1 MAEERLQ
8 RRLAAI
14 LSADVVGYSRLMG
27 LDEARTL
34 SRLNALRRKVF
45 DPTVAAH
52 SGRIVKLM
60 GDGALVEFASAVNA
74 VTCAIEIQ
82 RLVGD
87 HNTDDSQVDPIRFRI
102 GINVGDIIIEGEDIY
117 GDGVNIAA
125 RLEGI
130 AEPGGIYLS
139 RAVHEQVAGK
149 VAAAFTEV
157 GVRNLKNIDTPVHV
171 FRVGERV
178 EGSQGSTLPP
188 LISDRPSIA
197 VLPFSSLSQNRNL
210 ELLADGLV
218 EDVIALLAR
227 VPGFFVISRSSSFA
241 YRNTTQDVRYVGRE
255 LGVRYV
261 VEGSIRASDKR
272 TRILTE
278 LVEAESGK
286 QIWTQ
291 RFDVELADTF
301 DLQDEIAHQI
311 IRELEP
317 ELTRAELTLIQR
329 QRPDNLDAW
338 SRYRQALGA
347 IVLNGWNEEALAKAI
362 THLRDAIALDPNFAL
377 AHAMVALLGAINA
390 NMSFAEDRFAAQQQA
405 LRDAETAVSL
415 DPNASEVLGYAG
427 CALSDIGE
435 LTRGREWLERAIEI
449 DPSNAQAH
457 VALGAAQVQRHELD
471 AGIKAMQH
479 GIRLSPRDAKLPFW
493 GMVLAAGLARADRL
507 LEAALAET
515 LNSCRRDGRLYGARV
530 IAAFVLLRLGRE
542 REARAAMTEARRIRP
557 ALSIEEIQHFFGRYI
572 ARDLVAIWS
581 DGTP

>member
-74 VTCAIEIQ
+74 VSCAIEIQ

-87 HNTDDSQVDPIRFRI
+87 HDAGDSQVDPILLRI

-130 AEPGGIYLS
+130 AEPGGICLS

-157 GVRNLKNIDTPVHV
+157 GVCNLKNIDTPIHV
-171 FRVGERV
+171 FQVGERA
-178 EGSQGSTLPP
+178 EGSQASTLPP

-197 VLPFSSLSQNRNL
+197 VLPFNSLSENRNI

-241 YRNTTQDVRYVGRE
+241 YRNATRDVRDVGRE

-272 TRILTE
+272 ARISTQ
-278 LVEAESGK
+278 LVEAENGK

-311 IRELEP
+311 TRELEP

-338 SRYRQALGA
+338 SRYRQAFGA
-347 IVLNGWNEEALAKAI
+347 IALNGWNEESLAKAI
-362 THLRDAIALDPNFAL
+362 KHLRAAIALDPNFAL
-377 AHAMVALLGAINA
+377 AHALAALLGAINA
-390 NMSFAEDRFAAQQQA
+390 NMSFAEDRFEAHQQA
-405 LRDAETAVSL
+405 SRDAEAAVSL

-427 CALSDIGE
+427 CALSEIGE
-435 LTRGREWLERAIEI
+435 FARGREWLERAIEI

-457 VALGAAQVQRHELD
+457 VALGATQVQLRELE
-471 AGIKAMQH
+471 AGIKTMQH

-507 LEAALAET
+507 QEALAES

-542 REARAAMTEARRIRP
+542 REAHAMMAEARRIR
-557 ALSIEEIQHFFGRYI
+557 ATLSIEEIQHFFGRYV

-581 DGTP
+581 DRAL

>member
-74 VTCAIEIQ
+74 VSCAIEIQ

-87 HNTDDSQVDPIRFRI
+87 HDAGDSQVDPILLRI

-130 AEPGGIYLS
+130 AEPGGICLS

-157 GVRNLKNIDTPVHV
+157 GVCNLKNIDTPIHV
-171 FRVGERV
+171 FQVGERA
-178 EGSQGSTLPP
+178 EGSQASTLPP

-197 VLPFSSLSQNRNL
+197 VLPFNSLSENRNI

-241 YRNTTQDVRYVGRE
+241 YRNATRDVRDVGRE

-272 TRILTE
+272 ARISTQ
-278 LVEAESGK
+278 LVEAENGK

-311 IRELEP
+311 TRELEP

-338 SRYRQALGA
+338 SRYRQAFGA
-347 IVLNGWNEEALAKAI
+347 IALNGWNEESLAKAI
-362 THLRDAIALDPNFAL
+362 KHLRAAIALDPNFAL
-377 AHAMVALLGAINA
+377 AHALAALLGAINA
-390 NMSFAEDRFAAQQQA
+390 NMSFAEDRFEAHQQA
-405 LRDAETAVSL
+405 SRDAEAAVSL

-435 LTRGREWLERAIEI
+435 FARGREWLERAIEI

-457 VALGAAQVQRHELD
+457 VALGATQVQLRELE
-471 AGIKAMQH
+471 AGIKTMQH

-507 LEAALAET
+507 QEALAES

-542 REARAAMTEARRIRP
+542 REAHAMMTEARRIR
-557 ALSIEEIQHFFGRYI
+557 ATLSIEEIQHFFGRYV

-581 DGTP
+581 DRAL

>member
-1 MAEERLQ
+1 
-8 RRLAAI
+8 
-14 LSADVVGYSRLMG
+14 
-27 LDEARTL
+27 
-34 SRLNALRRKVF
+34 
-45 DPTVAAH
+45 
-52 SGRIVKLM
+52 
-60 GDGALVEFASAVNA
+60 
-74 VTCAIEIQ
+74 
-82 RLVGD
+82 
-87 HNTDDSQVDPIRFRI
+87 
-102 GINVGDIIIEGEDIY
+102 
-117 GDGVNIAA
+117 
-125 RLEGI
+125 
-130 AEPGGIYLS
+130 
-139 RAVHEQVAGK
+139 
-149 VAAAFTEV
+149 V
-157 GVRNLKNIDTPVHV
+157 GVRNLRNIDTPVHV
-171 FRVGERV
+171 FRVGGRV

-188 LISDRPSIA
+188 LVSDRPSIA
-197 VLPFSSLSQNRNL
+197 VLPFSSLSENRNL

-241 YRNTTQDVRYVGRE
+241 YRNTKQDVRYVGRE

-278 LVEAESGK
+278 LVETESGK

-291 RFDVELADTF
+291 RFDVDLADTF

-362 THLRDAIALDPNFAL
+362 THLRAAIALDPTFAL

-390 NMSFAEDRFAAQQQA
+390 NMSFAEDRFGAQQQA

-507 LEAALAET
+507 QEALAET

-572 ARDLVAIWS
+572 ARDLVAIWPDENAS
-581 DGTP
+581 KD

>member
-1 MAEERLQ
+1 MTEERLQ

-27 LDEARTL
+27 LDEAKTL
-34 SRLNALRRKVF
+34 SRLNALRRMVF
-45 DPTVAAH
+45 DPTVAAY
-52 SGRIVKLM
+52 SGRIVKLI

-87 HNTDDSQVDPIRFRI
+87 YEAGGSQVDPIRFRI

-130 AEPGGIYLS
+130 AEPGGICLS

-149 VAAAFTEV
+149 VASAFTEV

-171 FRVGERV
+171 FRVGGRV
-178 EGSQGSTLPP
+178 EGSQGFTLPP

-197 VLPFSSLSQNRNL
+197 VLPFLSLSEDRNL
-210 ELLADGLV
+210 KLLADGLV

-227 VPGFFVISRSSSFA
+227 VPGFFVIARSSSFA
-241 YRNTTQDVRYVGRE
+241 YRSATQDVRHVGRE
-255 LGVRYV
+255 LGVRYI

-272 TRILTE
+272 ARISTQ

-291 RFDVELADTF
+291 RFDVNLTETF
-301 DLQDEIAHQI
+301 DLQDEIARQI

-347 IVLNGWNEEALAKAI
+347 IALNGWNEEALAKTI

-377 AHAMVALLGAINA
+377 AHATVALLGAIGA
-390 NMSFAEDRFAAQQQA
+390 NMSFAEDRLAAQQQA
-405 LRDAETAVSL
+405 LRDAETAVSI
-415 DPNASEVLGYAG
+415 DPNRRRCS
-427 CALSDIGE
+427 
-435 LTRGREWLERAIEI
+435 
-449 DPSNAQAH
+449 
-457 VALGAAQVQRHELD
+457 
-471 AGIKAMQH
+471 AM
-479 GIRLSPRDAKLPFW
+479 
-493 GMVLAAGLARADRL
+493 
-507 LEAALAET
+507 
-515 LNSCRRDGRLYGARV
+515 
-530 IAAFVLLRLGRE
+530 
-542 REARAAMTEARRIRP
+542 RAAR
-557 ALSIEEIQHFFGRYI
+557 
-572 ARDLVAIWS
+572 
-581 DGTP
+581 

>member
-34 SRLNALRRKVF
+34 SRLNALRRTVF
-45 DPTVAAH
+45 DPTVATH
-52 SGRIVKLM
+52 SRPIVKLM

-87 HNTDDSQVDPIRFRI
+87 HDASDSQVDPIRLRI

-130 AEPGGIYLS
+130 AEPGGICLS

-149 VAAAFTEV
+149 VGAAFTDV
-157 GVRNLKNIDTPVHV
+157 GICNLKNIDTPIHV
-171 FRVGERV
+171 FHVGGPA

-197 VLPFSSLSQNRNL
+197 VLPFNSLSKDRNI

-227 VPGFFVISRSSSFA
+227 VPGFFVIARSSSFA
-241 YRNTTQDVRYVGRE
+241 YRNTTRDIRDVGRE

-261 VEGSIRASDKR
+261 VEGSIRASAIR
-272 TRILTE
+272 ARISAQ

-329 QRPDNLDAW
+329 QRPDNLDA
-338 SRYRQALGA
+338 
-347 IVLNGWNEEALAKAI
+347 
-362 THLRDAIALDPNFAL
+362 
-377 AHAMVALLGAINA
+377 
-390 NMSFAEDRFAAQQQA
+390 
-405 LRDAETAVSL
+405 
-415 DPNASEVLGYAG
+415 
-427 CALSDIGE
+427 
-435 LTRGREWLERAIEI
+435 
-449 DPSNAQAH
+449 
-457 VALGAAQVQRHELD
+457 
-471 AGIKAMQH
+471 
-479 GIRLSPRDAKLPFW
+479 
-493 GMVLAAGLARADRL
+493 
-507 LEAALAET
+507 
-515 LNSCRRDGRLYGARV
+515 
-530 IAAFVLLRLGRE
+530 
-542 REARAAMTEARRIRP
+542 
-557 ALSIEEIQHFFGRYI
+557 
-572 ARDLVAIWS
+572 
-581 DGTP
+581 

>member
-60 GDGALVEFASAVNA
+60 GDGALVEFASAVDA

-87 HNTDDSQVDPIRFRI
+87 HDASDPEVDPIRLRI

-130 AEPGGIYLS
+130 AEPGGICLS

-149 VAAAFTEV
+149 VGAAFTDV
-157 GVRNLKNIDTPVHV
+157 GACNLKNIDTPIHV
-171 FRVGERV
+171 FHVGGRA
-178 EGSQGSTLPP
+178 EGSQASTLPP
-188 LISDRPSIA
+188 LVSDRPSIA
-197 VLPFSSLSQNRNL
+197 VLPFNSLSEDRNI

-227 VPGFFVISRSSSFA
+227 VPGFFVIARSSSFA
-241 YRNTTQDVRYVGRE
+241 YRNTTRDVRSVGRE

-261 VEGSIRASDKR
+261 VEGSIRAAAKR
-272 TRILTE
+272 ARISTQ

-338 SRYRQALGA
+338 SRYRQAFGA
-347 IVLNGWNEEALAKAI
+347 IALNGWNEESLAKAI
-362 THLRDAIALDPNFAL
+362 KHLRAAIALDPDFAL

-390 NMSFAEDRFAAQQQA
+390 NMSFAEDGSAARQQA
-405 LRDAETAVSL
+405 LLDAETSVSL

-435 LTRGREWLERAIEI
+435 FARGREWLERAIEL

-457 VALGAAQVQRHELD
+457 VALGAAQVQLRELE
-471 AGIKAMQH
+471 AGIKTMQH

-507 LEAALAET
+507 QEALAES

-542 REARAAMTEARRIRP
+542 REARAMMTEARRIRA
-557 ALSIEEIQHFFGRYI
+557 ALNIEEIQHFFGRYI
-572 ARDLVAIWS
+572 ARDLAAIWF